1 MFTLWSSSPSLYKYL
16 EVSQGP
22 QGPQG
27 PRGTSAAP
35 VAALVTG
42 TASVTGMGSVATP
55 GTDQLG
61 MNRPEKRV
69 KMSEAW

>member
-16 EVSQGP
+16 EVS